1 MTQDRFR
8 TKIPAQFKAG
18 HVSGK
23 GDVRNVS
30 DGGLFV
36 GTLAIPE
43 EGSEVELTM
52 CEPGKTEIVVHGL
65 VWWTARVGQSKR
77 CGFGLRLLDEQEDF
91 QRLVD
96 SVR

>member
-1 MTQDRFR
+1 MRQDRFR

-18 HVSGK
+18 ALSGK

-36 GTLAIPE
+36 GTLAVPE
-43 EGSEVELTM
+43 EGSEVELTLR
-52 CEPGKTEIVVHGL
+52 EPGKTEIVVNGL
-65 VWWTARVGQSKR
+65 VWWTAPAGSAKR
-77 CGFGLRLLDEQEDF
+77 CGFGLRLLDEHTEF

-96 SVR
+96 SIR

>member
-1 MTQDRFR
+1 MTHDRIR

-18 HVSGK
+18 ALSGR

-36 GTLAIPE
+36 GTLEIPE
-43 EGSEVELTM
+43 EGSEVELTIRA
-52 CEPGKTEIVVHGL
+52 PGKAEVVVHGL
-65 VWWTARVGQSKR
+65 VWWTAPAGRARR
-77 CGFGLRLLDEQEDF
+77 CGFGLRLLDEQEEF